1 MENILLNG
9 TELILNRIY
18 DRVGFDEIEDD
29 ILRYLSIARLSQPM
43 SKSATVDYLKSYFN
57 EDFKLQYNSLWVIE
71 KAIRVTKGTLQIRPM
86 FHFTP
91 RRIEAYL
98 SICFVAYKLYKELER
113 ILKQE
118 GFTIS
123 VDKVLALANTIIT
136 LRIRLPKSRRII
148 EKNMFLTPVHKSI
161 VILFDDDFWNN
172 LI

>member
-91 RRIEAYL
+91 RRIEAHL

-161 VILFDDDFWNN
+161 VKLFDDDFWNN

>member
-161 VILFDDDFWNN
+161 VKLFDDDFWNN